1 MVRIGAKLLQLR
13 HKMAYTQ
20 DYVADQLGVAQS
32 TYSRFESDEV
42 QPKCDLLPKIAKL
55 YNVPIQEL
63 FSSGEGG
70 YVNIS
75 QYSDQSYSAYQVYS
89 DQSFSAYQVY
99 QDSQQHMEKLLASK
113 DEIIALLRAQIDL
126 LQEELR
132 RLRSSS

>member
-1 MVRIGAKLLQLR
+1 MQLR

-63 FSSGEGG
+63 FSSSEGG

-75 QYSDQSYSAYQVYS
+75 QYS

-99 QDSQQHMEKLLASK
+99 QDSQQHIEKLLASK
-113 DEIIALLRAQIDL
+113 DEIIALLRAQVDL
-126 LQEELR
+126 LNEEIR